1 MAEAERAG
9 FSASEFDK
17 VQKCITTYAAD
28 RIPRAISLEALAS
41 SSSRRDAERGLEL
54 ARLMGEAER
63 AGFSA
68 SEVSAALAQSPGA
81 PLAWLR
87 TRWPSLVA
95 GVRAAA
101 ARLAG
106 AAVSPAEARAALARS
121 RGAMWPAV
129 TDCVDRLRKQV
140 DVLSG
145 SEGRQVGRVWG
156 SPAGA
161 DDDAA
166 PPRAEESSDEYDGPR
181 KFEDDWIFMPLESPT
196 YPDMVDRTPD
206 SSVKSETNIEDIAY
220 KLKMLL
226 NQAGIPDIDENLLL
240 KGLTSKENRRQ
251 ADARRPV
258 AKNTGVEDNSHSIL
272 DLGQSENDFIDAYN
286 ALTRL
291 SPLPLASNSKG
302 AEKKQNVIN
311 TVTTSQIDNMDN
323 QASNVVID
331 NVKSK
336 DLNNTPK
343 TDLISSEAHNPSNN
357 TTSKHKR
364 QEVKKSVQKS
374 SSKPT
379 NNKTISQA
387 TNIPLSL
394 KNATNVMV
402 KPKPTRSTDE
412 VEEKSNNLSDIVDNT
427 QKLIQQMK
435 DEINSDIN
443 STEDRNTS
451 ESRSD
456 ESSNE
461 DFSEHESSY
470 TDTERSEEVTSEEQH
485 SSSVEEEEEE
495 EEEELVEES
504 NTVKT
509 QVNRTSSEE
518 NDQFEEALDHIE
530 EQMEDFKKSNFEVLD
545 SIARSLQE
553 EQTIT
558 VETNV
563 PIPTKPQ
570 SKKIQD
576 FNNNFRAVNSFDEIY
591 EELSIPEN
599 DKQSESL
606 QIKFNEQPDNIISG
620 QIISHKTP
628 ERIISPPPVPMQRTE
643 VDQPAVQVTERII
656 IVTEHEMSL
665 QVFTPSPPTRLHI
678 SQNDAPVLNA
688 TIDVIEDDEIEDA
701 SGTDSDDSMSINES
715 NIEIISQIEAVNRII
730 NNLEIGERSQDQT
743 IANSRPA
750 SPEIPELISI
760 DSSQQVETPNVETEN
775 TVNNERD
782 TQMNEPEE
790 NTYNVQSDSNNNIN
804 NAHKTET
811 NEVVD
816 LADSTTQEIPT
827 AEKENSNVQ
836 TYKNKTGNEP
846 ITKSNAPSK
855 SSIPKPIS
863 KNTNNKNK
871 NEKGILKVIAS
882 KVPVRRNST
891 KQYPAPA
898 PPKATKATF
907 GGIQNGTVKQLQ
919 TRLFSKPKPSVPTN
933 ETETTIQVDVKASTS
948 TMSKKKPAPAPP
960 VQPTDP
966 KRDSPS
972 TSSPKDDK
980 KKKKQYFRESCR
992 TEDEWT
998 ESDSDGSQER
1008 PAAVEAAEDTPAPAP
1023 PPPPVTMRRVSGVVV
1038 DLAAIRLPE
1047 GSPERQARMLL
1058 ASGATETWQQAQL
1071 AVELVG
1077 RGAAPPAAL
1086 LAALEC
1092 VDLAAAMAYLN
1103 QDCELCASKLPE
1115 HEMVSM
1121 LRCTHRCCRECARH
1135 YYTVQ
1140 ITERSIADCVCPY
1153 CKEPELENLPE
1164 DEWLQYFSHLDIQL
1178 KTLVDND
1185 VHELFQRKLRDR
1197 TLAMDPNFR
1206 WCVECSSGFFVHP
1219 KHKKLR
1225 CPECRSVSCAKCRKP
1240 WTSNHEGLS
1249 CEQYATW
1256 LEDNDPERSVAA
1268 VQQHLRE
1275 NGLDCPRCH
1284 FKYSLSR
1291 GGCMHFTCTQCKY
1304 EFCYGCGKPFTM
1316 GARCGLSE
1324 YCARLGLH
1332 AHHPRNCLFYLRDKE
1347 PHELQ
1352 TLLQMNNIEFS
1363 TEAAEGSGSRCPV
1376 QLQRETP
1383 AGLVDTT
1390 CGADVPPKHA
1400 GLCKAHYV
1408 EYLAARARGV
1418 DPIPIMA
1425 VSELVA
1431 ELRRRALPL
1440 PERGPWDTDPV
1451 YAGMCAEIV
1460 REKIPLD

>member
-1 MAEAERAG
+1 MSVGPSPPRTKQSTGCGPSPPRDQPIRASP
-9 FSASEFDK
+9 FRDIQPRTP
-17 VQKCITTYAAD
+17 VQKHSISVGPSPPRDTDRNGAASSVRSSPTD
-28 RIPRAISLEALAS
+28 SVGNFPKKSIGTSPPRDGPMDSRAS
-41 SSSRRDAERGLEL
+41 SSVKRNTATSPPPQSISTQTYEVPAAYSR
-54 ARLMGEAER
+54 
-63 AGFSA
+63 
-68 SEVSAALAQSPGA
+68 SP
-81 PLAWLR
+81 
-87 TRWPSLVA
+87 SV
-95 GVRAAA
+95 
-101 ARLAG
+101 
-106 AAVSPAEARAALARS
+106 ARS
-121 RGAMWPAV
+121 RR
-129 TDCVDRLRKQV
+129 RLR
-140 DVLSG
+140 
-145 SEGRQVGRVWG
+145 
-156 SPAGA
+156 
-161 DDDAA
+161 DDARRERSHSRHSLSSDTRESDRSVATPGGRWEWREEPA
-166 PPRAEESSDEYDGPR
+166 PEDSSDEFDGPR

-196 YPDMVDRTPD
+196 YPDMVDRTPE

-258 AKNTGVEDNSHSIL
+258 AKNISVDDNPHSIL

-291 SPLPLASNSKG
+291 SPLPLASNSK
-302 AEKKQNVIN
+302 APDKKQNVIN
-311 TVTTSQIDNMDN
+311 TVSQIDNVDN
-323 QASNVVID
+323 QASNVAID

-336 DLNNTPK
+336 DSNNTQK
-343 TDLISSEAHNPSNN
+343 TDLVSSEAQNPPNK
-357 TTSKHKR
+357 TTSKDKR

-374 SSKPT
+374 SAKPT
-379 NNKTISQA
+379 NNKTISQPK
-387 TNIPLSL
+387 NIPLSL
-394 KNATNVMV
+394 KNASYV
-402 KPKPTRSTDE
+402 KIEPKPTRSTDE

-470 TDTERSEEVTSEEQH
+470 TDTERSEGVTSEEQH

-504 NTVKT
+504 NAVKT

-558 VETNV
+558 VETNI

-591 EELSIPEN
+591 EELSMPEN
-599 DKQSESL
+599 DQQSESL
-606 QIKFNEQPDNIISG
+606 QINVNEQPDNIISG

-628 ERIISPPPVPMQRTE
+628 EKIISPPPVPMQRTE
-643 VDQPAVQVTERII
+643 VDQAAVQVTERII

-688 TIDVIEDDEIEDA
+688 TIDVIEDDETEDA

-730 NNLEIGERSQDQT
+730 NNLDIGERSQDQT
-743 IANSRPA
+743 ITNSRPA

-760 DSSQQVETPNVETEN
+760 DSTQQVETPNVETEN

-790 NTYNVQSDSNNNIN
+790 NTDNVQSDSNNNIN
-804 NAHKTET
+804 NAHKTVN

-816 LADSTTQEIPT
+816 LADSTTQDLPT
-827 AEKENSNVQ
+827 AEKENSNFQ
-836 TYKNKTGNEP
+836 TNTNKTGNEP
-846 ITKSNAPSK
+846 STKSNAQNK
-855 SSIPKPIS
+855 SSIPKPIN

-871 NEKGILKVIAS
+871 NEKGIPKVIAS

-898 PPKATKATF
+898 PPKATF

-919 TRLFSKPKPSVPTN
+919 TRLFSKPKPTVPTN
-933 ETETTIQVDVKASTS
+933 ETEATTQVDVKASTS

-972 TSSPKDDK
+972 TSSPKEDK

-998 ESDSDGSQER
+998 EK
-1008 PAAVEAAEDTPAPAP
+1008 PPAPAP

-1363 TEAAEGSGSRCPV
+1363 TEAAEGGGSRCPV

-1440 PERGPWDTDPV
+1440 PERGPWDTDPI